1 MTADRRP
8 KAPFAWI
15 AALAFASGF
24 PFGLINEALPVY
36 LRSGGAKLVDVGLV
50 TAATFPWTF
59 KFLWAPVLDRI
70 GTRKQWIAACLFLLA
85 IVIPLI
91 ARVEASRHAQLFF
104 VLIVFAVTLSATQ
117 DVAIDAFTIQATPRA
132 QLGLANSVRIGAY
145 RAAMLV
151 SGGVLIWLAGRQ
163 GWPAAFTAATVV
175 TVGLAGA
182 AMFIPSAGQVRPPA
196 GQSIWLPLRA
206 LLTRPGVAWVLA
218 FALLFKLGDAAMD
231 PMTRPFRVD
240 RGLSLEEIGAV
251 HRPPAVI
258 ATVSGAVLGGYLT
271 TRWGMRTALWSLGL
285 LQAVSNLGYWAAAAL
300 PPSKG
305 LILAA
310 ALFENFSGGMGT
322 AAFVA
327 YLMSVCEPRFAATQY
342 ALLRTAGPYPRRGR
356 AGRGNA
362 HRAIRL
368 RGLLPLHLPAV
379 PAGLRAPAVPVKG
392 GIAAGRRQ
400 RACALSQRPTAAC
413 ISR

>member
-1 MTADRRP
+1 MAAEPRP
-8 KAPFAWI
+8 RAPFAWI

-36 LRSGGAKLVDVGLV
+36 LRSGGANLVDVGLV

-59 KFLWAPVLDRI
+59 KFVWAPILDRV
-70 GTRKQWIAACLFLLA
+70 GSRKQWIAACLILLA
-85 IVIPLI
+85 AIIPAL
-91 ARVEASRHAQLFF
+91 ARVDASQHARLFF
-104 VLIVFAVTLSATQ
+104 ALIVMAVALSATQ

-145 RAAMLV
+145 RGAMLV

-163 GWPAAFTAATVV
+163 GWSTAFAAATGV
-175 TVGLAGA
+175 TLLLGVA
-182 AMFIPSAGQVRPPA
+182 ALFIPATGQVAHPP
-196 GQSIWLPLRA
+196 GQSLWLPLHA
-206 LLTRPGVAWVLA
+206 LLTRPGVGWVLA

-231 PMTRPFRVD
+231 PMTRPFWVD

-251 HRPPAVI
+251 LTTGRMI

-305 LILAA
+305 LIIAA

-342 ALLRTAGPYPRRGR
+342 ALLSALLALT
-356 AGRGNA
+356 
-362 HRAIRL
+362 RAIVGPIAGSL
-368 RGLLPLHLPAV
+368 TEQFGYASFFLLTFFLSLPGFALLPFLS
-379 PAGLRAPAVPVKG
+379 RATPPPED
-392 GIAAGRRQ
+392 
-400 RACALSQRPTAAC
+400 LSETA
-413 ISR
+413 R

>member
-1 MTADRRP
+1 VTAERRP
-8 KAPFAWI
+8 TAPFAWI

-36 LRSGGAKLVDVGLV
+36 LRSGGANLVDVGLV

-59 KFLWAPVLDRI
+59 KFFWAPVLDRF
-70 GTRKQWIAACLFLLA
+70 GTRKQWIAGCLVLLA
-85 IVIPLI
+85 IIIPLI
-91 ARVEASRHAQLFF
+91 ARVDASQHAQLFF
-104 VLIVFAVTLSATQ
+104 TLIVLAVALSATQ
-117 DVAIDAFTIQATPRA
+117 DIAIDAFTIQATPRA
-132 QLGLANSVRIGAY
+132 QLGVANSVRIGAY

-163 GWPAAFTAATVV
+163 GWPAAFTAATVM
-175 TVGLAGA
+175 TLLLAGA
-182 AMFIPSAGQVRPPA
+182 ALFIPGTGQVRPPA
-196 GQSIWLPLRA
+196 GQSLWLPLRS
-206 LLTRPGVAWVLA
+206 LLTRPGAGWVLA

-231 PMTRPFRVD
+231 PMTRPFWVD

-251 HRPPAVI
+251 LTTGRML
-258 ATVSGAVLGGYLT
+258 ATVTGAVLGGWLT

-342 ALLRTAGPYPRRGR
+342 ALLSALLALTRAVIGPIAGSLTEHFGYAAFFLFTFLLSLPGF
-356 AGRGNA
+356 A
-362 HRAIRL
+362 
-368 RGLLPLHLPAV
+368 LLPFLS
-379 PAGLRAPAVPVKG
+379 RAEAPPDD
-392 GIAAGRRQ
+392 
-400 RACALSQRPTAAC
+400 LSATAH
-413 ISR
+413 

>member
-1 MTADRRP
+1 VTAERRP
-8 KAPFAWI
+8 AAPFAWI

-36 LRSGGAKLVDVGLV
+36 LRSGGANLVDVGLV

-59 KFLWAPVLDRI
+59 KFLWAPILDRT
-70 GTRKQWIAACLFLLA
+70 GTRKQWIAACLILLA

-91 ARVEASRHAQLFF
+91 ARVDAAQHAQLFF
-104 VLIVFAVTLSATQ
+104 VLIVLAVALSATQ

-151 SGGVLIWLAGRQ
+151 SGGALIWLAGRQ

-175 TVGLAGA
+175 TVLLAA
-182 AMFIPSAGQVRPPA
+182 ASLFIPTAGQVRPPA

-206 LLTRPGVAWVLA
+206 LLTRPGVGWVLA

-231 PMTRPFRVD
+231 PMTRPFWVD

-251 HRPPAVI
+251 LTTGRMI

-342 ALLRTAGPYPRRGR
+342 ALLSALLAFTRAVVGPIAGSLTERFGYAAFFLFTFLLSLPGF
-356 AGRGNA
+356 A
-362 HRAIRL
+362 
-368 RGLLPLHLPAV
+368 LLPFLSRAV
-379 PAGLRAPAVPVKG
+379 TPPEEVSA
-392 GIAAGRRQ
+392 
-400 RACALSQRPTAAC
+400 TAH
-413 ISR
+413 

>member
-8 KAPFAWI
+8 PAPFAWI

-36 LRSGGAKLVDVGLV
+36 LRSGGANLVDVGLV

-59 KFLWAPVLDRI
+59 KFLWAPILDHF
-70 GTRKQWIAACLFLLA
+70 GTRKQWISACLILLA

-104 VLIVFAVTLSATQ
+104 VLIMFAVALSATQ

-175 TVGLAGA
+175 TVLLAGA
-182 AMFIPSAGQVRPPA
+182 ALFIPSAGQVRPPA
-196 GQSIWLPLRA
+196 GQSIWLPLQA

-231 PMTRPFRVD
+231 PMTRPFWVD

-251 HRPPAVI
+251 LTTGRMI

-305 LILAA
+305 LIIAA

-342 ALLRTAGPYPRRGR
+342 ALLSALLALTRAVVGPIAGSLTERFGYAAFFLFTFLLSLPGF
-356 AGRGNA
+356 A
-362 HRAIRL
+362 
-368 RGLLPLHLPAV
+368 LLPFLS
-379 PAGLRAPAVPVKG
+379 RAASPPDDVSA
-392 GIAAGRRQ
+392 
-400 RACALSQRPTAAC
+400 TA
-413 ISR
+413 R

>member
-1 MTADRRP
+1 MSRGLGDVYKRQ
-8 KAPFAWI
+8 APFAWI

-36 LRSGGAKLVDVGLV
+36 LRSGGANLVDVGLV

-59 KFLWAPVLDRI
+59 KFLWAPVLDRT

-231 PMTRPFRVD
+231 PMTRPFWVD

-251 HRPPAVI
+251 LTTGRMI

-342 ALLRTAGPYPRRGR
+342 ALLSALLALTRAVVGPVAGTLTERFGYAAFFLFTFLLSLPGF
-356 AGRGNA
+356 A
-362 HRAIRL
+362 
-368 RGLLPLHLPAV
+368 LLPFLSKAASPPDDV
-379 PAGLRAPAVPVKG
+379 SAPAH
-392 GIAAGRRQ
+392 
-400 RACALSQRPTAAC
+400 
-413 ISR
+413 

>member
-1 MTADRRP
+1 MTAERRP
-8 KAPFAWI
+8 AAPFAWI

-36 LRSGGAKLVDVGLV
+36 LRSGGANLVDVGLV

-59 KFLWAPVLDRI
+59 KFLWAPVLDHV
-70 GTRKQWIAACLFLLA
+70 GTRKQWIAACLILLA

-91 ARVEASRHAQLFF
+91 ARVDAAQHAQLFF
-104 VLIVFAVTLSATQ
+104 ALIVLAVALSATQ

-175 TVGLAGA
+175 TVALAGA
-182 AMFIPSAGQVRPPA
+182 ALFIPGAGQVRPPA
-196 GQSIWLPLRA
+196 GQSLWLPLRA
-206 LLTRPGVAWVLA
+206 LLGRPGVGWVLA

-231 PMTRPFRVD
+231 PMTRPFWVD

-251 HRPPAVI
+251 LTTGRMI
-258 ATVSGAVLGGYLT
+258 ATVSGAVLGGWLT

-300 PPSKG
+300 PSSKG

-342 ALLRTAGPYPRRGR
+342 ALLSALLALTRAVIGPIAGSLTERFGYAAFFLFTFLLSLPGF
-356 AGRGNA
+356 A
-362 HRAIRL
+362 
-368 RGLLPLHLPAV
+368 LLPFLS
-379 PAGLRAPAVPVKG
+379 RAATPPDDVSA
-392 GIAAGRRQ
+392 
-400 RACALSQRPTAAC
+400 TA
-413 ISR
+413 R

>member
-1 MTADRRP
+1 VTADRRP
-8 KAPFAWI
+8 PAPFAWI

-36 LRSGGAKLVDVGLV
+36 LRSGGANLVDVGLV

-59 KFLWAPVLDRI
+59 KFLWAPILDHF
-70 GTRKQWIAACLFLLA
+70 GTRKQWISACLILLA

-104 VLIVFAVTLSATQ
+104 VLIMFAVALSATQ

-175 TVGLAGA
+175 TVLLAGA
-182 AMFIPSAGQVRPPA
+182 ALFIPSAGQVRPPA
-196 GQSIWLPLRA
+196 GQSIWLPLQA

-231 PMTRPFRVD
+231 PMTRPFWVD

-251 HRPPAVI
+251 LTTGRMI

-305 LILAA
+305 LIIAA

-342 ALLRTAGPYPRRGR
+342 ALLSALLALTRAVVGPIAGSLTERFGYAAFFLFTFLLSLPGF
-356 AGRGNA
+356 A
-362 HRAIRL
+362 
-368 RGLLPLHLPAV
+368 LLPFLS
-379 PAGLRAPAVPVKG
+379 RAASPPDDISA
-392 GIAAGRRQ
+392 
-400 RACALSQRPTAAC
+400 TAH
-413 ISR
+413 

>member
-8 KAPFAWI
+8 TAPFAWI

-36 LRSGGAKLVDVGLV
+36 LRSGGANLVDVGLV

-59 KFLWAPVLDRI
+59 KFLWAPILDHF
-70 GTRKQWIAACLFLLA
+70 GTRKQWISACLILLA

-91 ARVEASRHAQLFF
+91 ARVEAARHAQLFF
-104 VLIVFAVTLSATQ
+104 VLIMFAVALSATQ

-175 TVGLAGA
+175 TVLLAGA
-182 AMFIPSAGQVRPPA
+182 ALFIPSAGQVRPPA
-196 GQSIWLPLRA
+196 GQSIWLPLQA
-206 LLTRPGVAWVLA
+206 LLTRRGVVWVLA

-231 PMTRPFRVD
+231 PMTRPFWVD

-251 HRPPAVI
+251 LTTGRMI
-258 ATVSGAVLGGYLT
+258 ATVSAERKIGGK
-271 TRWGMRTALWSLGL
+271 A
-285 LQAVSNLGYWAAAAL
+285 
-300 PPSKG
+300 
-305 LILAA
+305 
-310 ALFENFSGGMGT
+310 E
-322 AAFVA
+322 VA
-327 YLMSVCEPRFAATQY
+327 HL
-342 ALLRTAGPYPRRGR
+342 
-356 AGRGNA
+356 AGRS
-362 HRAIRL
+362 
-368 RGLLPLHLPAV
+368 
-379 PAGLRAPAVPVKG
+379 
-392 GIAAGRRQ
+392 
-400 RACALSQRPTAAC
+400 ACCVAR
-413 ISR
+413 

>member
-8 KAPFAWI
+8 PAPFAWI

-36 LRSGGAKLVDVGLV
+36 LRSGGANLVDVGLV

-59 KFLWAPVLDRI
+59 KFLWAPILDHF
-70 GTRKQWIAACLFLLA
+70 GTRKQWISACLILLA

-104 VLIVFAVTLSATQ
+104 VLIMFAVALSATQ

-175 TVGLAGA
+175 TVLLAA
-182 AMFIPSAGQVRPPA
+182 AALFIPSAGQVRPPA
-196 GQSIWLPLRA
+196 GQSIWLPLQA

-231 PMTRPFRVD
+231 PMTRPFWVD

-251 HRPPAVI
+251 LTTGRMI

-305 LILAA
+305 LIIAA

-342 ALLRTAGPYPRRGR
+342 ALLSALLALTRAVVGPIAGSLTERFGYAAFFLFTFLLSLPGF
-356 AGRGNA
+356 A
-362 HRAIRL
+362 
-368 RGLLPLHLPAV
+368 LLPFLS
-379 PAGLRAPAVPVKG
+379 RAASPPDDVSA
-392 GIAAGRRQ
+392 
-400 RACALSQRPTAAC
+400 TAH
-413 ISR
+413 

>member
-36 LRSGGAKLVDVGLV
+36 LRSGGANLVDVGLV

-59 KFLWAPVLDRI
+59 KFLWAPVLDRT

-231 PMTRPFRVD
+231 PMTRPFWVD

-251 HRPPAVI
+251 LTTGRMI

-342 ALLRTAGPYPRRGR
+342 ALLSALLALTRALVGPVAGSLTERFGYAAFFLFTFFLSLPGF
-356 AGRGNA
+356 A
-362 HRAIRL
+362 
-368 RGLLPLHLPAV
+368 LLPFLSKAASPPDDV
-379 PAGLRAPAVPVKG
+379 SAPAH
-392 GIAAGRRQ
+392 
-400 RACALSQRPTAAC
+400 
-413 ISR
+413 

>member
-1 MTADRRP
+1 VTADRRP
-8 KAPFAWI
+8 TAPFAWI

-36 LRSGGAKLVDVGLV
+36 LRSGGANLVDVGLV

-59 KFLWAPVLDRI
+59 KFLWAPILDHF
-70 GTRKQWIAACLFLLA
+70 GTRKQWISACLILLA

-91 ARVEASRHAQLFF
+91 ARVEAARHAQLFF
-104 VLIVFAVTLSATQ
+104 VLIMFAVALSATQ

-175 TVGLAGA
+175 TVLLAGA
-182 AMFIPSAGQVRPPA
+182 ALFIPSAGQVRPPA
-196 GQSIWLPLRA
+196 GQSIWLPLQA
-206 LLTRPGVAWVLA
+206 LLTRRGVVWVLA

-231 PMTRPFRVD
+231 PMTRPFWVD

-251 HRPPAVI
+251 LTTGRMI

-305 LILAA
+305 LIIAA

-342 ALLRTAGPYPRRGR
+342 ALLSALLALTRAVVGPIAGSLTERFGYAAFFLFTFLLSLPGF
-356 AGRGNA
+356 A
-362 HRAIRL
+362 
-368 RGLLPLHLPAV
+368 LLPFLS
-379 PAGLRAPAVPVKG
+379 RAASPPDDVSA
-392 GIAAGRRQ
+392 
-400 RACALSQRPTAAC
+400 TAH
-413 ISR
+413 

>member
-1 MTADRRP
+1 MTAERRP
-8 KAPFAWI
+8 TAPFAWI

-36 LRSGGAKLVDVGLV
+36 LRSGGANLVDVGLV

-59 KFLWAPVLDRI
+59 KFLWAPVLDRT
-70 GTRKQWIAACLFLLA
+70 GTRKQWIAACLILLA
-85 IVIPLI
+85 VVIPLI
-91 ARVEASRHAQLFF
+91 ARVDAAQHARLFF
-104 VLIVFAVTLSATQ
+104 ILIVLAVALSATQ

-151 SGGVLIWLAGRQ
+151 SGDVLIWLAGRQ

-175 TVGLAGA
+175 TVLLAGA
-182 AMFIPSAGQVRPPA
+182 ALFIPSAGQVRPPA
-196 GQSIWLPLRA
+196 GQSIWLPLQA
-206 LLTRPGVAWVLA
+206 LLTRPGVGWVLA

-231 PMTRPFRVD
+231 PMTRPFWVD

-251 HRPPAVI
+251 LTTGRML

-300 PPSKG
+300 PASKV
-305 LILAA
+305 LIIAA

-342 ALLRTAGPYPRRGR
+342 ALLSALLAFTRAVIGPIAGSLTEQFGYAPFFLFTFLLSLPGFALLPFLSRAAPPEDDISATAG
-356 AGRGNA
+356 
-362 HRAIRL
+362 
-368 RGLLPLHLPAV
+368 
-379 PAGLRAPAVPVKG
+379 
-392 GIAAGRRQ
+392 
-400 RACALSQRPTAAC
+400 
-413 ISR
+413 